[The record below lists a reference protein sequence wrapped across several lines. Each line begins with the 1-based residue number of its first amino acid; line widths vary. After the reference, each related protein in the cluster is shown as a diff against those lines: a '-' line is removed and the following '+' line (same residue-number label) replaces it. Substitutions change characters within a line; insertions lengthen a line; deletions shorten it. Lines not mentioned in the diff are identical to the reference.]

1 MMSINDMR
9 VAMFSTDVSKIR
21 GLHPKHGKDVNES
34 LLQQGHFYPLYP
46 TETAVPY
53 SLKWENMVWNEN
65 PHLMFLISD
74 FPEIV
79 YEFGGTTIINL
90 GSMTKRNKLGYIS
103 KVTIVDNDAPFKERV
118 RVDLV

>member
-1 MMSINDMR
+1 MER
-9 VAMFSTDVSKIR
+9 EPA
-21 GLHPKHGKDVNES
+21 
-34 LLQQGHFYPLYP
+34 
-46 TETAVPY
+46 
-53 SLKWENMVWNEN
+53 
-65 PHLMFLISD
+65 SD